1 MPRIVTMYVIFAF
14 FDSKM
19 VPSRLNWIL
28 RGVCEVRFFDR
39 TNGLAAR
46 TKKRIAT
53 KRLVVST
60 NVTSKTPLK
69 IQFWLLG
76 AVLGSKFAK
85 ITDREN
91 AKLKIVSF

>member
-1 MPRIVTMYVIFAF
+1 
-14 FDSKM
+14 M
-19 VPSRLNWIL
+19 V
-28 RGVCEVRFFDR
+28 
-39 TNGLAAR
+39 LAA
-46 TKKRIAT
+46 KP
-53 KRLVVST
+53 LVVST

-91 AKLKIVSF
+91 ATLNMFHYIIDFKFPALFIFMTSHAGPQKGVEK